1 MFVFVL
7 LHSGKGGCV
16 RSAPVSVSPWIGLWL
31 ISSNRSIEKRGWIK
45 SS

>member
-16 RSAPVSVSPWIGLWL
+16 RSVPVSVSPWIGLWL
-31 ISSNRSIEKRGWIK
+31 ISSNKKHRKAWMD
-45 SS
+45 